1 MYTEIIGY
9 MAALIGTSIMIP
21 QAYKSYK
28 TKKVDDLSMVMLIIY
43 VFNCILWEMY
53 GLLIHSNPM
62 IACNIVALIIAI
74 IQVII
79 KVKYRK

>member
-21 QAYKSYK
+21 QVYKSYK

-53 GLLIHSNPM
+53 GLLIHSKPM

-74 IQVII
+74 LQVII
-79 KVKYRK
+79 KVRYRK